1 MNQPRSD
8 GQPCRSARMARVAGN
23 TQVRVFFTLL
33 VVLLLIFFGLLNL
46 HYAVLL
52 KADRL
57 QLLNE
62 AERRLTGSGSQL
74 AEELRGH
81 QQQALA
87 DSYYLNAVGTKQGVN
102 RLILLDRSAQVLNDS
117 AGFAKPGTIISD
129 LGVMP
134 AELDKVW
141 AGGSVTS
148 PAYQDENGHEVK
160 TVYLPLMDSGSQVL
174 AVLGVSLDVSE
185 LQETKD
191 SAVTALLIKLFAAVA
206 VVVIFFYL
214 IKLMRPSCTEMT
226 LSSSTMTDH
235 GQTGKT
241 GFVIDTF
248 HDLIQQLKAKEQELE
263 RLRSSA
269 ESRAVHIENYHVNIL
284 QSVGSG
290 VITFNQHR
298 LITTFNLAAA
308 RILDF
313 PQEEAIGKSCEE
325 LFGKENEISRF
336 LEDAMERQQAI
347 AREECSLRR
356 RSGERIWVGVSTSL
370 LRNPQDQA
378 IGTTLV
384 FSDLTEIKRLQE
396 QVELKKR
403 LSALGE
409 MSAGLAH
416 EMRNFM
422 GTIMG
427 FTRLLSKKFEADDP
441 KQRMVEAILSEL
453 QAMDRLMDDL
463 LSYARTTDLNL
474 SPLELEP
481 LLRRIALQALTQ
493 AGEPKP
499 KLTLSILPDL
509 TRVKLDEIQA
519 RQAFT
524 NLIQNAIEAMPHGGD
539 LRVVVGIRSI
549 GRAPSMHSTKEIE
562 IAISD
567 TGVGIPKDQMERI
580 FLPFFTTK
588 EKGTGLGLAI
598 VHKIV
603 LSHNGRIEVD
613 SQEGVGTT
621 FRIYFPLAA

>member
-8 GQPCRSARMARVAGN
+8 DQSCLAARMVQIAGN

-46 HYAVLL
+46 HYTVLL
-52 KADRL
+52 QADRTRL
-57 QLLNE
+57 VNE
-62 AERRLTGSGSQL
+62 VSKHL
-74 AEELRGH
+74 AALGGQMVEELRGH

-87 DSYYLNAVGTKQGVN
+87 DPYYLHATGTKQGAD

-117 AGFAKPGTIISD
+117 AGFSKPGTVFSN

-141 AGGSVTS
+141 AGGSVIS
-148 PAYQDENGHEVK
+148 PIYKDEKGNEVK
-160 TVYLPLMDSGSQVL
+160 TVYLPLMDSGSQIV
-174 AVLGVSLDVSE
+174 AVLGISLDISE
-185 LQETKD
+185 GQEAEEG
-191 SAVTALLIKLFAAVA
+191 AVTALLIKLFVGVA
-206 VVVIFFYL
+206 IFVVFLYL
-214 IKLMRPSCTEMT
+214 IKLMRPSRRETT
-226 LSSSTMTDH
+226 LSSSMATDH

-269 ESRAVHIENYHVNIL
+269 ETRAVHIENYHANIL

-290 VITFNQHR
+290 VITFNQER
-298 LITTFNLAAA
+298 LITTFNLAAV

-325 LFGKENEISRF
+325 LFGEKSEISRF
-336 LEDAMERQQAI
+336 LEAAMERQQAI

-370 LRNPQDQA
+370 LRNPQDQV

-474 SPLELEP
+474 SPIELEP

-499 KLTLSILPDL
+499 KLTLLILPDL
-509 TRVKLDEIQA
+509 ARVKLDEIQA

-549 GRAPSMHSTKEIE
+549 GRAPSMRSTKEIE

-613 SQEGVGTT
+613 SQEGAGTT